1 MRTPGAY
8 ISAAG
13 HIGLIVW
20 LLVGWGFD
28 AEPLDFQTMDVSVVS
43 SEEFQAM
50 TRAAATP
57 EPGEAEPNT
66 PVPPEVDPN
75 PVSPPPAEPAPQTA
89 PPPAPVEPPEDET
102 PPPPPPPAP
111 EIAKVPDTTPPVEP
125 TPPAPPPA
133 MPNVA
138 PNPRPTPPRAE
149 TVTNTVTPPPPQ
161 DARPNDIDRSE
172 VTSVPT
178 TDTVPVIEEPPTAPE
193 ETTTEIV
200 IEDEEPSGAVET
212 SIRPSS
218 RPSRPV
224 PPAPEP
230 EVEPKPEQP
239 QVAETPA
246 APTVPNEAIDDVLAG
261 LDLETPTEVPTPAA
275 PAPAVAAGPPMTGSE
290 KENFRIA
297 VNRCWNVD
305 PGSVAARVTVEV
317 GFSLDRSGS
326 VIGNEVR
333 LIRSDGDQSATSTAF
348 EAARRAVLRC
358 QSGGYQLPADKY
370 DQWKDVVI
378 TFDPSGM
385 RMR

>member
-1 MRTPGAY
+1 MQTPGAY

-28 AEPLDFQTMDVSVVS
+28 AEPLDFQTMDVSVLS
-43 SEEFQAM
+43 SEEFKAM
-50 TRAAATP
+50 TRTAQTP
-57 EPGEAEPNT
+57 EPGEAEPDE
-66 PVPPEVDPN
+66 PVPPVVDPN
-75 PVSPPPAEPAPQTA
+75 PAPPPPAEPAPQPA

-102 PPPPPPPAP
+102 PPPPPPPPPASP
-111 EIAKVPDTTPPVEP
+111 QVPDTTPPTELTMP
-125 TPPAPPPA
+125 RPPAA
-133 MPNVA
+133 TPNIQSSS
-138 PNPRPTPPRAE
+138 PPTPPRAD

-161 DARPNDIDRSE
+161 DARPDDIDRTE
-172 VTSVPT
+172 VTSQPT
-178 TDTVPVIEEPPTAPE
+178 IDTLPVVEEPPTAPPA
-193 ETTTEIV
+193 TTTEIV
-200 IEDEEPSGAVET
+200 PEDMTPSGAVET

-218 RPSRPV
+218 RPNRPA

-230 EVEPKPEQP
+230 EVEREQEQP
-239 QVAETPA
+239 QVAETSA
-246 APTVPNEAIDDVLAG
+246 AQTVPNQAIDDVLEG
-261 LDLETPTEVPTPAA
+261 LDLEAPTQTPAA

-317 GFSLDRSGS
+317 GFSLDRAGS

-333 LIRSDGDQSATSTAF
+333 LIRSDGDQSATNTAF
-348 EAARRAVLRC
+348 EAARRAILRC